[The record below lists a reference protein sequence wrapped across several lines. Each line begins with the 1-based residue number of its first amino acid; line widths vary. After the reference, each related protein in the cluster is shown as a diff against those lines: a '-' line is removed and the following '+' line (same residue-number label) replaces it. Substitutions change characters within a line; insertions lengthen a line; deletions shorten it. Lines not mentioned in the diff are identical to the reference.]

1 MPEQIKFNSLNT
13 SFVNL
18 AAFIR
23 FLREQGFR
31 GRMHVTLEE
40 YDADIFLYGAETP
53 SVWENDL
60 SAGRESQGEA
70 AMQRL
75 LVRAR
80 EPGGVITL
88 FEEAPAEV
96 TTSGDH
102 FAITEEVRNQLEKF
116 ENDLSALVP
125 VSSQIIAAVERAT
138 SNAGAS
144 FKDNF
149 NRARVELGDDY
160 PFLDPT
166 VGGFEY
172 MDNEVTLDS
181 KPSAI
186 TYAQGVSEI
195 LNRVVNYV
203 AEKQNESTFRELV
216 AAELAITVRRL
227 PDGAGEFGNQLNRI
241 AGTRVL

>member
-18 AAFIR
+18 GALIR

-31 GRMHVTLEE
+31 GRIHVALDE
-40 YDADIFLYGAETP
+40 YEADIVLYGSDTP
-53 SVWENDL
+53 SVRENDL
-60 SAGRESQGEA
+60 SAGRESQGDA

-75 LVRAR
+75 LVRSR

-88 FEEAPAEV
+88 FEEAPAEAPA
-96 TTSGDH
+96 SGDH
-102 FAITEEVRNQLEKF
+102 FTINQEVRNQLEKF
-116 ENDLSALVP
+116 ESDLSALVP
-125 VSSQIIAAVERAT
+125 VSTQIIAAVERAT
-138 SNAGAS
+138 NTAGAS
-144 FKDNF
+144 FNDNF
-149 NRARVELGDDY
+149 NRARIELGDDY

-172 MDNEVTLDS
+172 RDSQVTLES
-181 KPSAI
+181 KPSAT

-203 AEKQNESTFRELV
+203 AEKQNESSFRELV
-216 AAELAITVRRL
+216 ANELAVTVRRL
-227 PDGAGEFGNQLNRI
+227 PDGAGEFASQLNRI